1 MGTKDLRDAFNLAA
15 DGRATCNVA
24 TLAYER
30 VDGKE
35 WQVLSFSGTDAA
47 GAPFMVQSE
56 RLKAGTNVL
65 EAARETAL
73 ALVDKGKPSP

>member
-15 DGRATCNVA
+15 DGRATCTLA
-24 TLAYER
+24 TLGYER
-30 VDGKE
+30 ADGAE
-35 WQVLSFSGTDAA
+35 WQILSFSGTDAG

-65 EAARETAL
+65 EAAHETAL
-73 ALVDKGKPSP
+73 ALIDKGN